1 MATPKSERSDVGTHP
16 IDLVLVA
23 YDGSDNAKLAIS
35 YVARFLRSSR
45 VAVVSVWAPLA
56 IQTAQL
62 STMWGGMTT
71 AGWATDE
78 SAADNYAVTEAKRV
92 AEEGAEIARAAG
104 LDAAPSVHAAAGA
117 VWTGIVDAADELH
130 ADIIVTGTRGLHGLR
145 SLLHAS
151 VSSRVL
157 HNTSRPVLIVPSSA
171 EPCTQ

>member
-1 MATPKSERSDVGTHP
+1 MTTPKS
-16 IDLVLVA
+16 DLVLVA
-23 YDGSDNAKLAIS
+23 YDGSDNAKVAIS

-71 AGWATDE
+71 AGWAADE
-78 SAADNYAVTEAKRV
+78 GAADSYAATEALRV
-92 AEEGAEIARAAG
+92 AKEGAELAREAG
-104 LDAAPSVHAAAGA
+104 LDADASAHAAAGA
-117 VWTGIVDAADELH
+117 VWTGIVDAADELQ

-157 HNTSRPVLIVPSSA
+157 HNTSRPVLIVPSTA
-171 EPCTQ
+171 ERCTQ

>member
-1 MATPKSERSDVGTHP
+1 MTTPKT
-16 IDLVLVA
+16 DLVLVA
-23 YDGSDNAKLAIS
+23 YDGSENAKVAIS
-35 YVARFLRSSR
+35 YVGRFLRSSR

-71 AGWATDE
+71 AGWSADE
-78 SAADNYAVTEAKRV
+78 GAADTYAATEALRI
-92 AEEGAEIARAAG
+92 AHEGADLARAAG
-104 LDAAPSVHAAAGA
+104 LEATASAHAAAGA
-117 VWTGIVDAADELH
+117 VWTGIVDAADELG

-157 HNTSRPVLIVPSSA
+157 HNTSRPVLIVPA
-171 EPCTQ
+171 NATECTP

>member
-1 MATPKSERSDVGTHP
+1 MTTPTS
-16 IDLVLVA
+16 DLVLIA
-23 YDGSDNAKLAIS
+23 YDGSDNAKVAIS

-45 VAVVSVWAPLA
+45 VVMVSVWAPLA

-78 SAADNYAVTEAKRV
+78 TAADGYASAEATKM
-92 AEEGAEIARAAG
+92 AAEGAELAREAG
-104 LDAAPSVHAAAGA
+104 LNASSSAHAATGA
-117 VWTGIVDAADELH
+117 VWTGIVDAADELQ
-130 ADIIVTGTRGLHGLR
+130 ADIIVTGTRGLHGMR
-145 SLLHAS
+145 ALLHAS

-171 EPCTQ
+171 EPCTP

>member
-1 MATPKSERSDVGTHP
+1 MTTDRT
-16 IDLVLVA
+16 DLVLVA
-23 YDGSDNAKLAIS
+23 YDGSDNAKTAIG

-71 AGWATDE
+71 AGWAADE
-78 SAADNYAVTEAKRV
+78 GAADNYAAAEAQRL
-92 AEEGAEIARAAG
+92 AEEGAELARAAG
-104 LDAAPSVHAAAGA
+104 LDPTASAHAALGA
-117 VWTGIVDAADELH
+117 VWTGIVDAADELG

-157 HNTSRPVLIVPSSA
+157 HNTTRPVLVVPSGRDS
-171 EPCTQ
+171 EG